1 MPNRKKADAP
11 ASGDFFQVQPAL
23 PPEEAQTDAD
33 VAIAAASNAH
43 KQDEYPDW
51 LESAVSEGR
60 VYTPGLHR
68 ADLTKPSFVKT
79 RDGDKAIT
87 PGSYIGREPD
97 SYFLTAYTDQ
107 EYKVQVEGVEPGTQG
122 TSPAAETP
130 TVEEVTADPAKMK
143 QGQGDTRIQGSESPS
158 TFPLDKATEK
168 QPGVDEAN
176 KAAED
181 RKAKIATETPT
192 VVDKTK

>member
-11 ASGDFFQVQPAL
+11 ASGDFYQIPML
-23 PPEEAQTDAD
+23 PPEDAQSDAD

-43 KQDEYPDW
+43 KQEDIPDW
-51 LESAVSEGR
+51 LDSAFSEGR

-130 TVEEVTADPAKMK
+130 TVEQVTADPAKMK

-176 KAAED
+176 EEQAR
-181 RKAKIATETPT
+181 RKEAIAKEPPT
-192 VVDKTK
+192 VETKK